1 MKTMRRLFGIALML
15 MVSMVV
21 NAQDDPVESPEPQES
36 AKDQVVVTI
45 GEFVGGTIVEKS
57 QEGQTVTITVT
68 PAEGFTIEKNDI
80 VVVLTVNP
88 DPSATRGEVPSLAE
102 PLTLEG
108 EDPENLSDSRE
119 YSFTVPEGFGAW
131 VKEANFRSLLT
142 GTLKSGATWEL
153 TGEDEKTLVI
163 GGEGAADLGEDE
175 APWSAWSEEIT
186 KVVIEKGINELCEGL
201 LSGLTALNTVEIQN
215 GEKIVGLGKEAIPA
229 NEGLTVDVAGN
240 LYNEY
245 QTTEGWMEFTITSTT
260 GVKMEGVVF
269 GENNSYAAYVF
280 DEPLVVP
287 SKLKVLVVTGVK
299 DNTLIVE
306 EITDIIPANVPVL
319 VWSED
324 LKGDDFFT
332 AKASG
337 KGKEFK
343 SLLNVAPKGG
353 KKVEIGQVYLLYND
367 VFYFSQAGT
376 IPEGGIY
383 LELPEEEEQG
393 EQPQKDP
400 VVKTR
405 MLLTIGDPADS
416 TPTAIESSMVNGQ
429 WSMLRDQWFDLNGRR
444 LNAAPTRSGL
454 YIYNGKLVAKPSTS
468 TPF

>member
-1 MKTMRRLFGIALML
+1 MKRLFGIGLML
-15 MVSMVV
+15 MISMVV
-21 NAQDDPVESPEPQES
+21 NA
-36 AKDQVVVTI
+36 QVVVTI
-45 GEFVGGTIVEKS
+45 GEFTGGTIEATSEDRV
-57 QEGQTVTITVT
+57 VTITVT
-68 PAEGFTIEKNDI
+68 PATGYAIEKNDI

-108 EDPENLSDSRE
+108 VDPENLSDARE

-153 TGEDEKTLVI
+153 TGEEEKTLVI

-175 APWSAWSEEIT
+175 APWSAWSEGIT
-186 KVVIEKGINELCEGL
+186 KVVIEKGINELGEGL

-215 GEKIVGLGKEAIPA
+215 GEKIVGLGKDAIPA

-245 QTTEGWMEFTITSTT
+245 QTTDGWKEFTITSTT

-287 SKLKVLVVTGVK
+287 SKLKVLAVTGVK

-393 EQPQKDP
+393 DPNPQKDP

-405 MLLTIGDPADS
+405 LFLTIGDPADG
-416 TPTAIESSMVNGQ
+416 TTAIESSKFKVQ
-429 WSMLRDQWFDLNGRR
+429 SSKLRDQWFDLNGRR

-454 YIYNGKLVAKPSTS
+454 YIYNGKKVARPCPS